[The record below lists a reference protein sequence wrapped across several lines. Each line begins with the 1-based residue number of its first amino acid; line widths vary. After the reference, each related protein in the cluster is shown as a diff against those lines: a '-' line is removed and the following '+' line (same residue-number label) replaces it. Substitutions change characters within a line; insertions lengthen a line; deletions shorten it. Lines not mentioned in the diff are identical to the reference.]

1 MKKFIIFSFFT
12 IMAIISCNKPLSF
25 TQEEVDIINLNDS
38 IPIMKLYT
46 VDNEQDSILLR
57 QVSDSLTQADL
68 SSDIYK
74 KLKERMLATVK
85 DSTNEGVGIAAPQVG
100 ISKRLVIVQRL
111 DKAGEPYEFYPN
123 LRIISY
129 SKATELGWEG
139 CLSVPGRRE
148 KVCRSQKIEI
158 SYTNEEDGSERREK
172 IEGFTAVIF
181 QHEYDHLEGTLYI
194 DRL

>member
-1 MKKFIIFSFFT
+1 
-12 IMAIISCNKPLSF
+12 
-25 TQEEVDIINLNDS
+25 
-38 IPIMKLYT
+38 MKLYT

-148 KVCRSQKIEI
+148 GLPI
-158 SYTNEEDGSERREK
+158 SK
-172 IEGFTAVIF
+172 
-181 QHEYDHLEGTLYI
+181 
-194 DRL
+194 DRD